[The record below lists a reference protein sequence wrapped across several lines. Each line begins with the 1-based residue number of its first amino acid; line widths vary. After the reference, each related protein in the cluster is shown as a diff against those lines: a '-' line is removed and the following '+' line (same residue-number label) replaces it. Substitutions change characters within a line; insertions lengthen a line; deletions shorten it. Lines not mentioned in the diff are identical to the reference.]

1 LTNIIPENA
10 FIPPFNAF
18 KIQPSFILLF
28 TLFNHV
34 VVISRY
40 YFILLHTDNKK
51 YQCIEHILFIVNCSH
66 GHWPMAIQIYGYLLI
81 LIYSF
86 GQNKG
91 PLVKQGAIV
100 PTRSIQNHFWLGE
113 GLGYW
118 DMCITTEYGSE
129 QPAVELNEY
138 PWLQLWCY
146 ATKERQIL

>member
-1 LTNIIPENA
+1 MHLYLPSMRLRSNQVSSYYSLYLTMLLWYLDII
-10 FIPPFNAF
+10 
-18 KIQPSFILLF
+18 LF
-28 TLFNHV
+28 
-34 VVISRY
+34 Y
-40 YFILLHTDNKK
+40 YTPTTKK

-66 GHWPMAIQIYGYLLI
+66 GHWPMAIQLYGYLRI

-86 GQNKG
+86 GQNKE

-113 GLGYW
+113 GRGYW
-118 DMCITTEYGSE
+118 DMCITTEYSPE